1 MCALA
6 SRELD
11 GLRGCWSKR
20 SWEERATT
28 TATTT
33 AMASATHVSSEGK
46 TEDVEDDDDD
56 DALAKGDTC
65 RTCVCGYLGAW
76 CVGAGGKLA
85 VDGFS
90 VIRASQLAARL
101 PFFWVNAPRNASAHK
116 LE

>member
-20 SWEERATT
+20 SCEERATAT
-28 TATTT
+28 ATATTT

-65 RTCVCGYLGAW
+65 
-76 CVGAGGKLA
+76 CVGT
-85 VDGFS
+85 
-90 VIRASQLAARL
+90 
-101 PFFWVNAPRNASAHK
+101 
-116 LE
+116 

>member
-1 MCALA
+1 MA

-33 AMASATHVSSEGK
+33 AMASAAHVSSEGK

-56 DALAKGDTC
+56 DDALAKGDTC
-65 RTCVCGYLGAW
+65 CVGTWVLGASGR
-76 CVGAGGKLA
+76 VGNWLLM
-85 VDGFS
+85 
-90 VIRASQLAARL
+90 ASQSSE
-101 PFFWVNAPRNASAHK
+101 PAS
-116 LE
+116 